1 MKNAYYTPVVTY
13 IAIAA
18 ADVLRTSIGMGNQN
32 DDTGIMPA
40 TEE

>member
-13 IAIAA
+13 IAIEN
-18 ADVLRTSIGMGNQN
+18 ADVLTNSVGMGNQN

-40 TEE
+40 IEE